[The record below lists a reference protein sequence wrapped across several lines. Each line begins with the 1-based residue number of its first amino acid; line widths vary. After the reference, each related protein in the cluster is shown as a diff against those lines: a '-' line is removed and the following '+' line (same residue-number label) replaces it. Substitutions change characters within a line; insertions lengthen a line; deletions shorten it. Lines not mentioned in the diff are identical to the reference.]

1 MRSVFNFIIES
12 NKRYNNSKDIEGKEL
27 ILNTEISERDYMY
40 TNRIGVVK
48 AIPAIIKT
56 PIKPGDSV
64 ILHHNVFRRWIDIRG
79 KEKDSSSRIQENDY
93 MVAPDQ
99 IYAYKR
105 NGKWKCLDE
114 YCFVKP
120 IKENSKW
127 SVLREQKLLGELV
140 YSNEYLESLGLSV
153 GDVVGFSPDSEY
165 EFNIDDEKL
174 YRVLSNQITIKYES
188 AQKSN

>member
-12 NKRYNNSKDIEGKEL
+12 NKRYNNSKEIEGKEL

-40 TNRIGVVK
+40 TNRIGLVK
-48 AIPAIIKT
+48 AIPAMFKT

-79 KEKDSSSRIQENDY
+79 KEKDSSSLIQENDY

-105 NGKWKCLDE
+105 NGEWKCLDE

-120 IKENSKW
+120 IKDDSKW

-140 YSNEYLESLGLSV
+140 YSNKYLNSLGLSV

-165 EFNIDDEKL
+165 EFNIDDQKL
-174 YRVLSNQITIKYES
+174 YRILSNQITIKYEP
-188 AQKSN
+188 AQKSS

>member
-1 MRSVFNFIIES
+1 MRSVFNFIIKS

-40 TNRIGVVK
+40 TNRIGIVK

-120 IKENSKW
+120 IKEDSKW
-127 SVLREQKLLGELV
+127 SVLREQKLLGKLV

-153 GDVVGFSPDSEY
+153 GDMVGFSPDSEY

-188 AQKSN
+188 SQKSN

>member
-93 MVAPDQ
+93 MVSPDQ

-153 GDVVGFSPDSEY
+153 GDLVGFSPDSEY

>member
-56 PIKPGDSV
+56 PIKPGDNV

-79 KEKDSSSRIQENDY
+79 KEKDSSSRIQEDDY

-105 NGKWKCLDE
+105 NREWKCLDE

-120 IKENSKW
+120 IKEDSKW

-140 YSNEYLESLGLSV
+140 YSNEYLKSLGLSV

-174 YRVLSNQITIKYES
+174 YRVLSNQITIKYEP
-188 AQKSN
+188 AQKSS

>member
-40 TNRIGVVK
+40 TNRIGIVK

-120 IKENSKW
+120 IKEDSKW
-127 SVLREQKLLGELV
+127 SVLREQKLLGKLV

-153 GDVVGFSPDSEY
+153 GDMVGFSPDSEY

>member
-40 TNRIGVVK
+40 TNRIGIVK

-79 KEKDSSSRIQENDY
+79 KETKFTITDINK
-93 MVAPDQ
+93 VPD
-99 IYAYKR
+99 K
-105 NGKWKCLDE
+105 
-114 YCFVKP
+114 
-120 IKENSKW
+120 
-127 SVLREQKLLGELV
+127 
-140 YSNEYLESLGLSV
+140 
-153 GDVVGFSPDSEY
+153 
-165 EFNIDDEKL
+165 
-174 YRVLSNQITIKYES
+174 
-188 AQKSN
+188 

>member
-40 TNRIGVVK
+40 TNRIGIVK

-120 IKENSKW
+120 IKEDSKW
-127 SVLREQKLLGELV
+127 SVLREQKLLGKLV

-153 GDVVGFSPDSEY
+153 GDMVGFSPDSEY
-165 EFNIDDEKL
+165 EFNINDEKL

>member
-40 TNRIGVVK
+40 TNRIGIVK

-79 KEKDSSSRIQENDY
+79 KEKDSSSHKQENDY

-120 IKENSKW
+120 IKEDSKW
-127 SVLREQKLLGELV
+127 SVLREQKLLGKLV

-153 GDVVGFSPDSEY
+153 GDMVGFSPDSEY
-165 EFNIDDEKL
+165 EFNINDEKL
-174 YRVLSNQITIKYES
+174 YRVLSNQITIKNES

>member
-1 MRSVFNFIIES
+1 MRSVFNFIIKS

-40 TNRIGVVK
+40 TNRIGIVK

-120 IKENSKW
+120 IKEDSKW
-127 SVLREQKLLGELV
+127 SVLREQKLLGKLV

-153 GDVVGFSPDSEY
+153 GDMVGFSPDSEY
-165 EFNIDDEKL
+165 EFNINDEKL

>member
-40 TNRIGVVK
+40 TNRIGIVK

-79 KEKDSSSRIQENDY
+79 KEKDSSSHIQENDY

-120 IKENSKW
+120 IKEDSKW
-127 SVLREQKLLGELV
+127 SVLREQKLLGKLV

-153 GDVVGFSPDSEY
+153 GDMVGFSPDSEY

>member
-12 NKRYNNSKDIEGKEL
+12 SKRYNNSKDIEGKEL

-40 TNRIGVVK
+40 TNRIGTVK

-93 MVAPDQ
+93 MVSPDQ

-105 NGKWKCLDE
+105 NGEWKCLDE

-120 IKENSKW
+120 IKADSKW

-140 YSNEYLESLGLSV
+140 YSNEYLKSLGLSV
-153 GDVVGFSPDSEY
+153 GDIVGFSPDSEY

>member
-12 NKRYNNSKDIEGKEL
+12 NKRYNNSKDIEGKKL

-40 TNRIGVVK
+40 TNRIGIVK

-64 ILHHNVFRRWIDIRG
+64 ILHHNVFRRWVYIRG

-120 IKENSKW
+120 IKEDSKW
-127 SVLREQKLLGELV
+127 SVLREQKLLGKLV

-153 GDVVGFSPDSEY
+153 GDMVGFSPDSEY

>member
-1 MRSVFNFIIES
+1 MRSVFNFIIKS

-40 TNRIGVVK
+40 TNRIGIVK

-120 IKENSKW
+120 IKEDSKW
-127 SVLREQKLLGELV
+127 SVLREQKLLGKLV

-153 GDVVGFSPDSEY
+153 GDMVGFSPDSEY

>member
-120 IKENSKW
+120 IKKDSKW

>member
-56 PIKPGDSV
+56 PIKPGDNV

-79 KEKDSSSRIQENDY
+79 KEKDSSSRIQEDDY

-105 NGKWKCLDE
+105 NREWKCLDE

-120 IKENSKW
+120 IKEDSKW
-127 SVLREQKLLGELV
+127 SVLKERKLLGELV
-140 YSNEYLESLGLSV
+140 YSNEYLKSLGLSV

-174 YRVLSNQITIKYES
+174 YRVLSNQITIKYEP
-188 AQKSN
+188 AQKSS

>member
-40 TNRIGVVK
+40 TNRIGTVK

-105 NGKWKCLDE
+105 NGEWKCLDE

-120 IKENSKW
+120 IKEDSKW

-140 YSNEYLESLGLSV
+140 YSNEYLKSLGLST
-153 GDVVGFSPDSEY
+153 GDTVGFSPDSEY
-165 EFNIDDEKL
+165 EFNIEGEKL

>member
-40 TNRIGVVK
+40 TNRIGTVK

-105 NGKWKCLDE
+105 NGEWKCLDE

-120 IKENSKW
+120 IKEDSKW

>member
-1 MRSVFNFIIES
+1 
-12 NKRYNNSKDIEGKEL
+12 
-27 ILNTEISERDYMY
+27 
-40 TNRIGVVK
+40 
-48 AIPAIIKT
+48 
-56 PIKPGDSV
+56 
-64 ILHHNVFRRWIDIRG
+64 
-79 KEKDSSSRIQENDY
+79 

-120 IKENSKW
+120 IKEDSKW
-127 SVLREQKLLGELV
+127 SVLREQKLLGKLV

-153 GDVVGFSPDSEY
+153 GDMVGFSPDSEY

>member
-105 NGKWKCLDE
+105 NGEWKCLDE

-120 IKENSKW
+120 IKEDSKW

-140 YSNEYLESLGLSV
+140 YSNEYLKSLGLSV